1 MRPRSSSTYRL
12 LRVMILDFQ
21 PLFFRLWVSPFY
33 ESGAANVP
41 KLLELCESLS
51 ASLDGIDAMVILEGL
66 KYGSHSFTSYILL
79 LIVL

>member
-1 MRPRSSSTYRL
+1 MRPPVLFHLPIASQDPGL
-12 LRVMILDFQ
+12 LT
-21 PLFFRLWVSPFY
+21 PFFRLWVSPFY

-66 KYGSHSFTSYILL
+66 KYGPHSFTSYILL

>member
-1 MRPRSSSTYRL
+1 M
-12 LRVMILDFQ
+12 
-21 PLFFRLWVSPFY
+21 SPFY

-66 KYGSHSFTSYILL
+66 KYGPHSFTSYILL